1 MSGSPHRKHLVDPG
15 SPLGIWRHADPRVV
29 DTRVL
34 LAALSGLHILHEP
47 GWRAALEADVSA
59 AIGIALRNLI
69 HGPNGRLGLLDVAMS
84 AVLVH
89 AARGD
94 ATANLVLE
102 HIRKCI

>member
-1 MSGSPHRKHLVDPG
+1 MSLSPTRKLLADAG
-15 SPLGIWRHADPRVV
+15 SPLGIWRHADPGVV
-29 DTRVL
+29 DARVL

-47 GWRAALEADVSA
+47 GWRAALGADVSA

-69 HGPNGRLGLLDVAMS
+69 PGPNGRLGLLDVAMS

-94 ATANLVLE
+94 ATAILVLE
-102 HIRKCI
+102 HIRKCL